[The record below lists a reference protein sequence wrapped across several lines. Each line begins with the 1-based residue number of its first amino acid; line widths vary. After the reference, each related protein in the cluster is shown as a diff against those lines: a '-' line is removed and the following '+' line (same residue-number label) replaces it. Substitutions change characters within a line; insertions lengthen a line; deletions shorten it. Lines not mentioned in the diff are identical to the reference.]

1 MLTKPGVVIIKHG
14 DKEVTDAIEKGI
26 GVGMYTK
33 EQMTEVQRE
42 RDFYKK
48 HIIEELEEK
57 IADAEARHGYNYIPP
72 TWAQK
77 VIGVYALIMY
87 GVQKFIDKYL
97 RL

>member
-1 MLTKPGVVIIKHG
+1 MLAKPGVVIIKRG

-33 EQMTEVQRE
+33 EQMTEVTRE

-48 HIIEELEEK
+48 HVIEDLDGK
-57 IADAEARHGYNYIPP
+57 IANAQEDYGYNYIPP
-72 TWAQK
+72 VWAQK
-77 VIGVYALIMY
+77 IIGAYALVMY